1 MSHALVLILPFILCL
16 AAIWDVRTYTIP
28 NRLSVILIIS
38 FIPVALV
45 AGLPASV
52 VGSHFAV
59 GLAVLIAGFALFSF
73 GVFGGGDAKLLAAA
87 SVWFGSAMVL
97 PFILAVAMVGGL
109 LATVLVLV
117 RAVPMPATLARY
129 GWAEKLYDR
138 KSGIPYGVAIAAG
151 GLVVFPK
158 VSWVAGLAAL

>member
-45 AGLPASV
+45 AGLPASAI
-52 VGSHFAV
+52 GLHLAV
-59 GLAVLIAGFALFSF
+59 GLAVLIAAFALFSV
-73 GVFGGGDAKLLAAA
+73 GVFGGGDAKLLAAT

-109 LATVLVLV
+109 LATVLLLV
-117 RAVPMPATLARY
+117 RAAPMPATLSRY

-151 GLVVFPK
+151 GLVVFPE
-158 VSWVAGLAAL
+158 VTWVAGLAAL